1 MTDKLIYL
9 IISIVVFTLLLLCWQ
24 YILAVYEVKFQVSET
39 QLFADNESETTISA
53 VPINAMGFK
62 APFRKTEISYKFE
75 TGSNLVETENNFD
88 EGIIK
93 LKAKNETGTVVLFIK
108 SDYSLMPTKIE
119 IIINSNFT

>member
-39 QLFADNESETTISA
+39 QLFADNESETTIIA

-75 TGSNLVETENNFD
+75 TGSDLVETENNSE